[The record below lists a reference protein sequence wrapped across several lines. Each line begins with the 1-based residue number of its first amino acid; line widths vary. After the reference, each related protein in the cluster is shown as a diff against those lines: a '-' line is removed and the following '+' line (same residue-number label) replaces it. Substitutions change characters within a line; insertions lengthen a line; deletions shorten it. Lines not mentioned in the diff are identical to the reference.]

1 MNPLFGDLARLS
13 SRLARA
19 QSIDRS
25 ALAAHTCAC
34 WTVRLHR
41 TRSGAASAHHRD
53 PTERLHS
60 STFPSTSS
68 STSIQARS
76 DLTGARSTSNTVWS
90 APCGAQRRSAA
101 LSRPEIRPTAN
112 SSSKVHATSG
122 LLNSIAE
129 RDSVL
134 QLTTRRNLSSS
145 APAKAKVSKSIPSAK
160 SQKKKSSEKADFDSG
175 GASESTAPDGTKPA
189 KSAVS
194 QPPLR
199 PGSIKYQ
206 EAFQAVK
213 KQKRERG
220 EVEET
225 EKEKPEGNFDWV
237 HEIMKKQ
244 KVLRKRKYD
253 DWGGGSELSPQLARS
268 RRDAAWEEI
277 SKEHKRRLEIQQ
289 KAFGEVVE
297 QIAYDYPHIV
307 DELDRGDIKL
317 DDFEDTLQLAE
328 HAEKGPFL
336 AKGRF
341 ITAKGLSW
349 TFAWN
354 FTHSFFFKYKSML
367 VWLLFAIWIGVFRMW
382 RRAYEDWSERK
393 DPRRL
398 LWMNSNIC
406 CSMENLRNG
415 KYWTLVTAMFSHS
428 DLQHAFG
435 NFVLLFIFGRPL
447 VRLLGPVG
455 WLGLYLTSG
464 IVATGGAVVWDEYVD
479 PMLAE
484 VCSWR
489 NADEERRSAR
499 PLHGASGAIYGVAT
513 VSYFPSQQGIVLFP
527 RHIAL
532 PITNRLV
539 LTAMLLGAGYGVLF
553 GDSGKESHASHLFGA
568 LAGFLWL
575 RMGMS
580 SKIKWAS
587 KIPLPK
593 KY

>member
-1 MNPLFGDLARLS
+1 M
-13 SRLARA
+13 
-19 QSIDRS
+19 
-25 ALAAHTCAC
+25 AAN
-34 WTVRLHR
+34 LR
-41 TRSGAASAHHRD
+41 TRSTGPA
-53 PTERLHS
+53 THS
-60 STFPSTSS
+60 SS
-68 STSIQARS
+68 
-76 DLTGARSTSNTVWS
+76 
-90 APCGAQRRSAA
+90 
-101 LSRPEIRPTAN
+101 E
-112 SSSKVHATSG
+112 VHATPG
-122 LLNSIAE
+122 LLNSIAG

-134 QLTTRRNLSSS
+134 RLTSRRDLSSS
-145 APAKAKVSKSIPSAK
+145 ALAKAKVSKSIPSAK
-160 SQKKKSSEKADFDSG
+160 SQKKKSPDKGGSSSG
-175 GASESTAPDGTKPA
+175 GASESTAPDGRKPA

-225 EKEKPEGNFDWV
+225 EKERPKKEKPEGKFDWV

-289 KAFGEVVE
+289 KEFEAVVE

-317 DDFEDTLQLAE
+317 DDFADTLQLLE

-336 AKGRF
+336 AKGSF
-341 ITAKGLSW
+341 ITAKGPSW

-354 FTHSFFFKYKSML
+354 FTHSFFFKYRSML
-367 VWLLFAIWIGVFRMW
+367 VWLLLAVWIGIWRMW

-398 LWMNSNIC
+398 LWMSSNIC

-428 DLQHAFG
+428 DLQHALG

-455 WLGLYLTSG
+455 WLGLYFTSG
-464 IVATGGAVVWDEYVD
+464 IVATGATVVWDEYVD
-479 PMLAE
+479 PMLAQ

-489 NADEERRSAR
+489 NADEERQSAR
-499 PLHGASGAIYGVAT
+499 LLHGASGAIYGIAT
-513 VSYFPSQQGIVLFP
+513 ASYFSSQQGIVLFP

-532 PITNRLV
+532 TITNGMV
-539 LTAMLLGAGYGVLF
+539 LTAMLLGAGYGTLF
-553 GDSGKESHASHLFGA
+553 GNSRKDSHVSHLFGA

-580 SKIKWAS
+580 SRIKWAS